1 MSPMSAKNRGVITV
15 SVMLAT
21 IMQAL
26 DTTIANVALPHM
38 QGTLS
43 ATQDQMTWV
52 LTSYIVAAAITIPFT
67 GWLATRI
74 DRKLVFLASIAGFTG
89 ASALCGIA
97 QSIPQM
103 VFFRLMQGV
112 SGAALVPLSQA
123 ILFDINPREHHGR
136 AMATWGVGVTLG
148 PILGPALGGWLTEN
162 YDWRWVFYINL
173 PIGVLA
179 FMGLLL
185 YLPARK
191 GRRTAPFDV
200 FGFATLSIAMGS
212 LQLIMD
218 RGQLKDWFSSPE
230 ILIET
235 VAFGLALYWFLVHT
249 LTHKHPFINIALFK
263 DANFVASN
271 VFIFVVGV
279 VLFAT
284 LALLP
289 PMLQDLM
296 RYPVVTTGLVTAPR
310 GIGTLLAMITVG
322 RLVGRVDA
330 RWLMGF
336 GLVLTIVSVWQ
347 MTRFSL
353 TMDSE
358 PVVLSGMLQGFG
370 VGFVYV
376 PLSTVAF
383 ATLPEQFR
391 TEGTAFFNLMRNL
404 GSSIGISAVQTLLT
418 RNLQV
423 LHESL
428 GARITPYDATMRAQL
443 AAARLNL
450 ADPAALARVNG
461 EVTRQAGMI
470 AYVDDFKLIMLMTV
484 ALLPLLL
491 LLRRGQRGAAAVV
504 VAE

>member
-1 MSPMSAKNRGVITV
+1 MSAKNRGVITV

-74 DRKLVFLASIAGFTG
+74 DRKLVFLASIAGFTLS
-89 ASALCGIA
+89 SALCGLA
-97 QSIPQM
+97 QSIPQI
-103 VFFRLMQGV
+103 VVFRLMQGV

-136 AMATWGVGVTLG
+136 AMATWGIGVTLG

-162 YDWRWVFYINL
+162 YNWRWVFYINL

-179 FMGLLL
+179 FLGLLL
-185 YLPARK
+185 YLPPRK
-191 GRRTAPFDV
+191 DNRAAPFDM
-200 FGFATLSIAMGS
+200 FGFATLSVAIGS

-218 RGQLKDWFSSPE
+218 RGQLKDWFNSPE

-235 VAFGLALYWFLVHT
+235 AVCALSLYWFVIHM
-249 LTHKHPFINIALFK
+249 LTHKHPFINMALFK

-289 PMLQDLM
+289 PMLQNLM
-296 RYPVVTTGLVTAPR
+296 HYPVVTTGLVTAPR

-330 RWLMGF
+330 RWLMGV
-336 GLVLTIVSVWQ
+336 GLALTAVSVWQ
-347 MTRFSL
+347 MTHFSL
-353 TMDSE
+353 LMDSR
-358 PVVLSGMLQGFG
+358 PVIVSGMLQGFG

-383 ATLPEQFR
+383 ATLPDNFR

-404 GSSIGISAVQTLLT
+404 GSSLGISVVQTLLT
-418 RNLQV
+418 RNMQV
-423 LHESL
+423 LHASL
-428 GARITPYDATMRAQL
+428 GAHVTPYDAATRAGL
-443 AAARLNL
+443 AAAHLDLSR
-450 ADPAALARVNG
+450 PAALAALNG
-461 EVTRQAGMI
+461 ELTRQAGMI
-470 AYVDDFKLIMLMTV
+470 AYVDDFKLIMVMTI
-484 ALLPLLL
+484 ALLPLLF
-491 LLRRGQRGAAAVV
+491 LLRRGTPHGEPVV
-504 VAE
+504 IAE